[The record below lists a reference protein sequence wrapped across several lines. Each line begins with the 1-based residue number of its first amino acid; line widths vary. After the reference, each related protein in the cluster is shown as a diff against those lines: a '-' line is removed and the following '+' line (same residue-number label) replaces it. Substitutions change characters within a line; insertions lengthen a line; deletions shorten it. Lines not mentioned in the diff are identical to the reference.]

1 MSRVPASS
9 KVLSTCNFYSAE
21 DSDQRQNISVQ
32 NKNSLC
38 GKTKTSGGYD
48 LRIAALRSVRASS
61 RLLSWSLLETHVV
74 LTSDTRAPC
83 NRNLQASGFWKTRRS
98 QLLDPQIGIVKA
110 VRNKK
115 WSQRDF
121 LSHSLNPYSM
131 QFQKDLEPIFQWL
144 LIC

>member
-9 KVLSTCNFYSAE
+9 EVLSTCNFYSTE
-21 DSDQRQNISVQ
+21 DSDQRQSVSVQ
-32 NKNSLC
+32 NENSFC

-48 LRIAALRSVRASS
+48 LRKAALRFVRASS
-61 RLLSWSLLETHVV
+61 RLLSWISLETHVV
-74 LTSDTRAPC
+74 LTNDTPAPC

-121 LSHSLNPYSM
+121 QSHSLNPLSM
-131 QFQKDLEPIFQWL
+131 QFLKDLELIFLWL